1 MEIEKGTADAGR
13 EKLLDIFIVRHGIAE
28 DSSPGGDS
36 QRQLTA
42 DGIARIEEV
51 AAALVILDV
60 CPDRILSSPLVRAR
74 QTAEIIS
81 RSVSRRI
88 ELLGEL
94 SPGYQP
100 DDVCSRLANME
111 EVESVML
118 VGHQPNCS
126 ELVSYLLGGSSG
138 IGVEFKKGGVSFIQA
153 ERVGPS
159 RGTLVW
165 HMPPKALRRIAGSG
179 PQHGT
184 PK

>member
-1 MEIEKGTADAGR
+1 M
-13 EKLLDIFIVRHGIAE
+13 DIFIMRHGIAE

-36 QRQLTA
+36 QRQLTPE
-42 DGIARIEEV
+42 GIARIEEV
-51 AAALVILDV
+51 AAALAILDV

-81 RSVSRRI
+81 RSVSRRT

-100 DDVCSRLANME
+100 DDVCGRLAKME

-126 ELVSYLLGGSSG
+126 ELVSYLLGGSSSF
-138 IGVEFKKGGVSFIQA
+138 GVEFKKGGVSFIQT
-153 ERVGPS
+153 ERLGPS

-179 PQHGT
+179 PQRGDPH
-184 PK
+184 